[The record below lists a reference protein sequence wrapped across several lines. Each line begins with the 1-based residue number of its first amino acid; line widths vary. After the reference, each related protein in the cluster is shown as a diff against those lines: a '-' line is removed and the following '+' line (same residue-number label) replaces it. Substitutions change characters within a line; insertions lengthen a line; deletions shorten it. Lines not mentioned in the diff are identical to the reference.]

1 MQGLRSR
8 AGIVVS
14 TACALALL
22 SVPVIALGKGPPEV
36 KGGGNETAATVAPPE
51 AQPPGRVNKAG
62 AEPKPAPK
70 APAAPKSP
78 PPGQAKPKAVP
89 RGQAKRQ
96 VAAPAPVPGRGP
108 DGTGPPGQ
116 GAKKSGAPPHGHA
129 RGHSKRQPSSE
140 PANGSSD
147 PGGSPAEPGGA
158 GSPDEPGRSPS
169 ADEPDVTG
177 GIDLPRAED
186 VDGDGG
192 QEADVA
198 GPVASET
205 VGLPEDASPE
215 TLPFTG
221 LGLAFITLGGLVALT
236 GGLLLRRAATR

>member
-1 MQGLRSR
+1 MGERDGRYGR
-8 AGIVVS
+8 A
-14 TACALALL
+14 
-22 SVPVIALGKGPPEV
+22 
-36 KGGGNETAATVAPPE
+36 PE
-51 AQPPGRVNKAG
+51 AQPP
-62 AEPKPAPK
+62 
-70 APAAPKSP
+70 SP
-78 PPGQAKPKAVP
+78 PPGQVNKA
-89 RGQAKRQ
+89 
-96 VAAPAPVPGRGP
+96 AAAEARAHGAGRPEEPTARAGEAEGSAARAGEAPGRRPAPVPGRGP

-116 GAKKSGAPPHGHA
+116 GAKKSVRPRTVT
-129 RGHSKRQPSSE
+129 RGHSQRHPSSE
-140 PANGSSD
+140 PADGSSD

-205 VGLPEDASPE
+205 VELPEDASPE

-221 LGLAFITLGGLVALT
+221 LGLAFITLGGLVALA
-236 GGLLLRRAATR
+236 GGLMLRRAATR

>member
-36 KGGGNETAATVAPPE
+36 KGGRNETATTVAPPE
-51 AQPPGRVNKAG
+51 AKPPSPPPGQVNKAAG
-62 AEPKPAPK
+62 EPK

-78 PPGQAKPKAVP
+78 PPGQAKPKPVP
-89 RGQAKRQ
+89 RGHSKHQA
-96 VAAPAPVPGRGP
+96 AAPAPVPGHGP
-108 DGTGPPGQ
+108 DGSGPPGQ

-129 RGHSKRQPSSE
+129 RGHSKHHPSSE
-140 PANGSSD
+140 PADDSSD
-147 PGGSPAEPGGA
+147 PGGSPSEPGGA
-158 GSPDEPGRSPS
+158 GSPDEPSRSPS

-177 GIDLPRAED
+177 GIDLPRADD

-192 QEADVA
+192 QEADLA
-198 GPVASET
+198 GPVVSDT
-205 VGLPEDASPE
+205 VDLPEDASPE

-221 LGLAFITLGGLVALT
+221 LGLAFITMGGLVALA
-236 GGLLLRRAATR
+236 GGLMLRRAATR